1 MRSTLL
7 LIAGINTMIQSNLGE
22 ERVYLSYMLSHV
34 TIHHSSRKLEAGMDT
49 ETMKELYLL
58 ASFGLLSY
66 LS

>member
-1 MRSTLL
+1 MCTMLL
-7 LIAGINTMIQSNLGE
+7 FIAGINTMIQSNLGE

-34 TIHHSSRKLEAGMDT
+34 TIHHSRRKLEAGT
-49 ETMKELYLL
+49 EAETMKELYLL